1 MKKSELKSV
10 LKPLIKECIKEAI
23 FEEGVL
29 SSIITEVARGIG
41 TVQTQTPA
49 VTTPPSN
56 PVFERMQRNAF
67 DKQQSTKI
75 QEHKKKLMS
84 AIGGDT
90 FNGANL
96 FEGTTPAPGQAS
108 PEQQARPLSGQ
119 APGDAGVDIS
129 NLFGAVGRNWTAH
142 MSEIKEDGKK

>member
-29 SSIITEVARGIG
+29 SGIITEVARGMG
-41 TVQTQTPA
+41 TVQAPA
-49 VTTPPSN
+49 TPPPPAN

-67 DKQQSTKI
+67 DKQQTEKL

-96 FEGTTPAPGQAS
+96 FEGTTPAPGQAT

-119 APGDAGVDIS
+119 DPGDAGVDIS
-129 NLFGAVGRNWTAH
+129 NLFGAVGRNWGAH
-142 MSEIKEDGKK
+142 MNEIKEGK